1 MLGDIIKENFKTT
14 FKDFINFKY
23 SKEFDAKEILG
34 YIYAVLYSNIYRTK
48 FIEFLKIDF
57 PKIIF
62 VDSVKTFEKLSKLGI
77 KLINVHLMKN
87 DSELDSNIGI
97 HIGDNNHIIEK
108 IFYNKDTKE
117 LYYNS
122 LCKFINTP
130 YEVYEYFIG
139 AYQVLRS
146 YLKYRKGRELS
157 IYEIEHIE
165 KVIKILHYTIN
176 IQKQIDLITCKLKEF
191 DSQNC
196 NL

>member
-1 MLGDIIKENFKTT
+1 MLGSIIKENFKTT

-62 VDSVKTFEKLSKLGI
+62 VDSVETFEKLSKLGI

-157 IYEIEHIE
+157 IEDIEYLE
-165 KVIKILHYTIN
+165 KVIKILDYTIN